1 MLIWFGFLLL
11 IFVFLAVDLGI
22 FNRNAHVVSVKEATV
37 WTTIWVS
44 LALLFS
50 GAIYLIYQH
59 QLVANPTNLS
69 PKLAMLKYLTG
80 YLIEKSLSIDN
91 IFVIAVIFKS
101 FKIPL
106 IYQHRVL
113 FWGILGAIV
122 FRALMIFFG
131 VMLINQFHFMTYIF
145 GAFLIYTAIKMLKGG
160 HDDQIFDPKK
170 SKTYRL
176 LRKFIPISKEF
187 SGQNFWVRKKHLLV
201 ATPLFVALVV
211 IEFMDILFAIDSVP
225 AILAITTDAFL
236 VFTSNIFA
244 ILGLRAMYFFLS
256 NMLNKFAYLEYSLVA
271 ILFFVGVKLLISH
284 YYKFPEYISLG
295 FIIVALLAG
304 ILVSL
309 NKINHNI
316 NN

>member
-1 MLIWFGFLLL
+1 MLVWIGFITL
-11 IFVFLAVDLGI
+11 ILVFLSIDLGI
-22 FNRNAHVVSVKEATV
+22 FNREAHEVSIKEATIWTSV
-37 WTTIWVS
+37 WVC

-50 GAIYLIYQH
+50 IAIYYIYSFEW
-59 QLVANPTNLS
+59 VNNPTNLT
-69 PKLAMLKYLTG
+69 PKVATLKYLTG
-80 YLIEKSLSIDN
+80 YLVEKSLSIDN

-145 GAFLIYTAIKMLKGG
+145 GGFLIYTAIKMLKGN
-160 HDDQIFDPKK
+160 DDEFDPKK
-170 SKTYRL
+170 SAVYKL
-176 LRKFIPISKEF
+176 IRKFVPISKEF
-187 SGQNFWVRKKHLLV
+187 SGQKFWVRKKHLLV
-201 ATPLFVALVV
+201 ATPLFVSLIL
-211 IEFMDILFAIDSVP
+211 IEIMDVLFAVDSVP

-256 NMLNKFAYLEYSLVA
+256 NMLNKFEFLEYSLIG
-271 ILFFVGVKLLISH
+271 ILFFVGVKLCMSH
-284 YYKFPEYISLG
+284 YYKIPELASLSV
-295 FIIVALLAG
+295 ILLALIVG
-304 ILVSL
+304 IGVSIY
-309 NKINHNI
+309 KIRNESVEG
-316 NN
+316 